1 MKVFLA
7 ACIILISQVCTNTF
21 LIKTNPEGS
30 SQHYESEAGE
40 EYSEDDEPSEDAEP
54 SGYKEDNDSNNLN
67 GWIYFI
73 FWLYYIFRKMKNAPF
88 IQVGLDYWGLNE
100 LMKKT

>member
-7 ACIILISQVCTNTF
+7 ACITLISQVCGNTF

-40 EYSEDDEPSEDAEP
+40 EYSEDDEPTEDDEPGKDNENSDEDEP

-67 GWIYFI
+67 G
-73 FWLYYIFRKMKNAPF
+73 
-88 IQVGLDYWGLNE
+88 
-100 LMKKT
+100 